1 MTPQDLKFTG
11 THEWARA
18 EENTN
23 IVTVGI
29 SAFAVEQLGDIVFIE
44 LPGPGTAVT
53 QESPFGVIESVKAAV
68 DLCAPISGEVVQANQ
83 ALSDQLDLFA
93 KDPYGQ
99 AWMIM
104 IKAQD
109 LKQLDNLMDPAD
121 YEPFIT
127 TPEARH

>member
-1 MTPQDLKFTG
+1 MIPKDLRFTES
-11 THEWARA
+11 HEWARL
-18 EENTN
+18 EEKTN

-68 DLCAPISGEVVQANQ
+68 DLYAPISGEVVQANQ

-99 AWMIM
+99 AWMIK
-104 IKAQD
+104 IKTED
-109 LKQLDNLMDPAD
+109 LTQLDNLMDPAD
-121 YEPFIT
+121 YEPFIK
-127 TPEARH
+127 TPEARR

>member
-1 MTPQDLKFTG
+1 MIPQDLKFTR

-68 DLCAPISGEVVQANQ
+68 DLYAPISGEVVQANQ

-99 AWMIM
+99 AWMIK
-104 IKAQD
+104 IKTED
-109 LKQLDNLMDPAD
+109 LTQLDNLKDPAD
-121 YEPFIT
+121 YEAFIK